1 MTVFHVITANTVS
14 TLIITVT
21 WQLVL
26 LTSVASW
33 IYIVNRETAW
43 SQGRLRLFSE
53 RGPYMVNGDLSYD
66 GPRMPYIE
74 NGRPLMVLFMS
85 YIFAMQSG
93 IIYQLMHMES
103 SLILEEGGRDG
114 AEGRN
119 ISLDE
124 SDLYISTNCE
134 YTLEHISHD
143 YTWLIVITISISILN
158 IVFSYPQYTVPD
170 ASDESDEY
178 DESYEEVEQEP

>member
-53 RGPYMVNGDLSYD
+53 RGPYMVNDDLSYD

-124 SDLYISTNCE
+124 SDLYISTNCD
-134 YTLEHISHD
+134 YTLEHISHN

-158 IVFSYPQYTVPD
+158 IVFSYPKYTVPD
-170 ASDESDEY
+170 VSDES

>member
-1 MTVFHVITANTVS
+1 
-14 TLIITVT
+14 
-21 WQLVL
+21 
-26 LTSVASW
+26 
-33 IYIVNRETAW
+33 
-43 SQGRLRLFSE
+43 
-53 RGPYMVNGDLSYD
+53 MVNDDLSYD

-103 SLILEEGGRDG
+103 SLILEAADIVT
-114 AEGRN
+114 EGRN
-119 ISLDE
+119 ISLDD
-124 SDLYISTNCE
+124 SDLYISTNCD
-134 YTLEHISHD
+134 YTLEHISHN

-158 IVFSYPQYTVPD
+158 IVFSYPKYTVPD
-170 ASDESDEY
+170 ESDES

>member
-1 MTVFHVITANTVS
+1 
-14 TLIITVT
+14 
-21 WQLVL
+21 
-26 LTSVASW
+26 
-33 IYIVNRETAW
+33 
-43 SQGRLRLFSE
+43 
-53 RGPYMVNGDLSYD
+53 MVNDDLSYD

-103 SLILEEGGRDG
+103 SLILEAADIVT
-114 AEGRN
+114 EGRN
-119 ISLDE
+119 ISLDA

-158 IVFSYPQYTVPD
+158 IVFSYPKYTVPD
-170 ASDESDEY
+170 VSDES

>member
-1 MTVFHVITANTVS
+1 
-14 TLIITVT
+14 
-21 WQLVL
+21 
-26 LTSVASW
+26 
-33 IYIVNRETAW
+33 
-43 SQGRLRLFSE
+43 
-53 RGPYMVNGDLSYD
+53 MVNGDLSYD

>member
-53 RGPYMVNGDLSYD
+53 RGPYMVNDDLSYD

-103 SLILEEGGRDG
+103 SLILEAADIVT
-114 AEGRN
+114 EGRN
-119 ISLDE
+119 ISLDD
-124 SDLYISTNCE
+124 SDLYISTNCD
-134 YTLEHISHD
+134 YTLEHISHN

-158 IVFSYPQYTVPD
+158 IVFSYPKYTVPD
-170 ASDESDEY
+170 VSDES

>member
-1 MTVFHVITANTVS
+1 
-14 TLIITVT
+14 
-21 WQLVL
+21 
-26 LTSVASW
+26 
-33 IYIVNRETAW
+33 
-43 SQGRLRLFSE
+43 
-53 RGPYMVNGDLSYD
+53 MVNDDLSYD

-103 SLILEEGGRDG
+103 SLILEAADIVT
-114 AEGRN
+114 EGRN

-124 SDLYISTNCE
+124 SDLYISTNCD
-134 YTLEHISHD
+134 YTLEHISHN

-158 IVFSYPQYTVPD
+158 IVFSYPKYTVPD
-170 ASDESDEY
+170 ESDES

>member
-1 MTVFHVITANTVS
+1 
-14 TLIITVT
+14 
-21 WQLVL
+21 
-26 LTSVASW
+26 
-33 IYIVNRETAW
+33 
-43 SQGRLRLFSE
+43 
-53 RGPYMVNGDLSYD
+53 MVNDDLSYD

-103 SLILEEGGRDG
+103 SLILEAADIVT
-114 AEGRN
+114 EGRN
-119 ISLDE
+119 ISLDD
-124 SDLYISTNCE
+124 SDLYISTNCD
-134 YTLEHISHD
+134 YTLEHISHN

-158 IVFSYPQYTVPD
+158 IVFSYPKYTVPD
-170 ASDESDEY
+170 VSDES